1 MAGVR
6 RLSALFFLVV
16 AMSLLA
22 GCRGATTPTSNVPTA
37 PPTATPMPP
46 TPTPVSATAPCR
58 AVPSIFASLPAL
70 NVPPVTDADW
80 VRGPADAP
88 VTLIEYSDFQ

>member
-1 MAGVR
+1 MKKGIAPFLLAAG
-6 RLSALFFLVV
+6 L
-16 AMSLLA
+16 SLLA
-22 GCRGATTPTSNVPTA
+22 SCQKGVTPTSNVP
-37 PPTATPMPP
+37 PVPSTATPIP
-46 TPTPVSATAPCR
+46 PTPVSAACR

-80 VRGPADAP
+80 VRGPASAP